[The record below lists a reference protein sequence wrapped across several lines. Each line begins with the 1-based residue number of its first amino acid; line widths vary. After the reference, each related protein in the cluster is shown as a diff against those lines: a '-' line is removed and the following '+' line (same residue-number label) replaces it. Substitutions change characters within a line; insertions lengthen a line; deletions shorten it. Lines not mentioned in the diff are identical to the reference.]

1 MLIETA
7 APPARAAAVNPSA
20 RRGQLALVL
29 QEAFTVAVRLRAN
42 RQVASSSD
50 AFRQQVKALLANAD
64 REARQHGYD
73 GGDTR
78 SAVYAYI
85 AFLDETALHS
95 TQSMFAA
102 WAQQPLQEEVF
113 GDHMAGET
121 FFRNLGELMARQ
133 DSEDL
138 GDVLEVY
145 LLCML
150 LGFRGRHAAHPATLQ
165 GAMESVRERLQRIRG
180 TTPVV
185 GPDWALPVDESPPA
199 TRDPWLRRLLLAA
212 GGALLLAVVLYAGFR
227 FSLGVQVA
235 ELRALGAAL
244 TR

>member
-1 MLIETA
+1 
-7 APPARAAAVNPSA
+7 VNPSS

-29 QEAFTVAVRLRAN
+29 QEAFTVAVRLRSN
-42 RQVASSSD
+42 RQVATSAA
-50 AFRQQVKALLANAD
+50 AFRQQVKALLGTAD
-64 REARQHGYD
+64 REARQHGY
-73 GGDTR
+73 GGEDAR

-95 TQSMFAA
+95 TQAMFAS
-102 WAQQPLQEEVF
+102 WSQQPLQEEVF

-150 LGFRGRHAAHPATLQ
+150 LGFRGKHATNPAALQ
-165 GAMESVRERLQRIRG
+165 VVVEGVRERLQRIRG
-180 TTPVV
+180 MTPVV
-185 GPDWALPVDESPPA
+185 GPDWALPAGESPPA
-199 TRDPWLRRLLLAA
+199 SRDPWLRRLLLAA
-212 GGALLLAVVLYAGFR
+212 GGALLLAAVLYAGFR
-227 FSLGVQVA
+227 LSLGTQLA
-235 ELRALGAAL
+235 ELRSLGTALI
-244 TR
+244 R